1 MSLYQLIDKIPLC
14 SDFSEDEKKI
24 FAELDHSLLNFKKG
38 DTIIKQGEQSEK
50 VYPLYVLIEGTLSV
64 EKKGYSRPIATLKS
78 GSIFGEMSFLS
89 NKPRSSNVI
98 TKEDVLVLRMDGDF
112 FKKISFELKD
122 KIKNYLIELLI
133 ERLDRVNESFKEISN
148 TARGLRI
155 RRDYGQ

>member
-64 EKKGYSRPIATLKS
+64 EKNGYSRPIATLKS

-112 FKKISFELKD
+112 FKNISFVLKD

-133 ERLDRVNESFKEISN
+133 ERLDRVNESFKEVSN